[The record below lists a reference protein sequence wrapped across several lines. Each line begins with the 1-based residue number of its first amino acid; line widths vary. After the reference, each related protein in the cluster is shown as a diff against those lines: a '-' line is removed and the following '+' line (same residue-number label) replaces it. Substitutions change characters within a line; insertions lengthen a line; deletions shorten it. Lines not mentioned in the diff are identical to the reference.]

1 MMYYLVSAENVSN
14 KRKID
19 IPCEIVKKRKVSDS
33 PSGKRKKVKKVA
45 KKLTSTPI
53 NKEKKESNVNA
64 NNKPWTSS
72 LQAGHRIPVI
82 LCQILRMP
90 ST

>member
-33 PSGKRKKVKKVA
+33 PSGKRKTKKVA
-45 KKLTSTPI
+45 KKVISTPI
-53 NKEKKESNVNA
+53 NKGKKNQ
-64 NNKPWTSS
+64 TSMPIINH
-72 LQAGHRIPVI
+72 GHRRYKRDTGS
-82 LCQILRMP
+82 L
-90 ST
+90 